1 VTYRVVYLD
10 HVARLSGG
18 EIALARALPALLDR
32 VEPHVILGEDGP
44 LVDRLRQDKINVE
57 VIPMPTAAREVR
69 KDDVRP
75 RSLGWRSVAASVS
88 YVWRLRQRLRVIRPD
103 LVHTNSLKSALYGG
117 VAGRLAGI
125 PVIWHIRDRIS
136 PDYLPPA
143 AVRLVRMAAR
153 ILPSAVITNS
163 HTTLETLPG
172 LHKGFVVA
180 NAVVY
185 DPIGETPVENR
196 TEGRVYRV
204 AVLGRLASWKG
215 QNVFLDAFARAF
227 PDGDCEAWIIGSA
240 MFGEDDFVASLHAQA
255 QRLGVSQR
263 VVFRGFQEDVWSELA
278 QIDVL
283 VHCSLTPEPFGQVVV
298 EGMAAGVPVIASAA
312 GGPTE
317 IISNHVDGILT
328 PPGDV
333 AALAAAMRRLRDD
346 ASLCRTLV
354 TEGRKTAFRYSP
366 KRTATGLIAVYEG
379 VLRR

>member
-44 LVDRLRQDKINVE
+44 LVDRLRHDKINVE

-75 RSLGWRSVAASVS
+75 RSLGWRSLATSVS

-136 PDYLPPA
+136 PDYLPA
-143 AVRLVRMAAR
+143 AAIRLVRMAAR
-153 ILPSAVITNS
+153 ILPSGVIANS

-172 LHKGFVVA
+172 LQKGFVVA
-180 NAVVY
+180 NTVVY
-185 DPIGETPVENR
+185 DPIGETPTQNR
-196 TEGRVYRV
+196 TDEGIYRV

-215 QNVFLDAFARAF
+215 QNIFLDAFARAF

-333 AALAAAMRRLRDD
+333 AALAAAMRRLHDD
-346 ASLCRTLV
+346 APLCRRLV

-366 KRTATGLIAVYEG
+366 QRTATGLIAVYEG